1 MAAIITANYAERS
14 MRGISLMSSGL
25 LLITVAA
32 CGGSGTSAATPSVGP
47 SPAQTGGRGGRG
59 AGRGSAVDTTRF
71 VRTTPPSDPVI
82 QAMYE
87 EGMHHSQAAALS
99 QVLFDSIGPRLTNS
113 DRYNAG
119 QDWLVKTYASW
130 GVTATKQPWGTW
142 SSWRR
147 GPTHLDLV
155 APRVRS
161 LEAMMLAWSPGT
173 EGRDVE
179 GEVVL
184 MPDARTPEDF
194 SGAAAGL
201 RGKFVLISPPN
212 PSCRM
217 PAQWKE
223 FGQPGAW
230 ERDSTQRAEWA
241 KAWQTRIEAS
251 GGRGNQYA
259 WPKQVG
265 VAGVI
270 STNWSQYPGI
280 DKVFGS
286 AKQQVPTID
295 VTCEDYNLLYRLAEQ
310 HQGPRVRLNA
320 TSEFLGEL
328 PVNNVIAE
336 IRGSEKP
343 NEYIVLSAHY
353 DSWDGGS
360 GATDNGTG
368 TLTML
373 EGLRI
378 LKKIYP
384 NPKRTII
391 VGHWGGEEQ
400 GLNGSHAYVEDH
412 PDVVKGVY
420 AGWNQDNGTGRIV
433 NIGPGPFTG
442 ATNQLVSWL
451 HEVPS
456 DISGWIKMSAVSP
469 PAGGGTDNAS
479 FQCAQSPVY
488 GLGALGWDYSW
499 TTWHTNRDTYD
510 KVVFE
515 DLKNNATL
523 VAMLTYLADKDPT
536 PLSHAAAEHATNF
549 RGESVAITFSC
560 PKAVRST
567 AASPR

>member
-1 MAAIITANYAERS
+1 
-14 MRGISLMSSGL
+14 
-25 LLITVAA
+25 
-32 CGGSGTSAATPSVGP
+32 
-47 SPAQTGGRGGRG
+47 
-59 AGRGSAVDTTRF
+59 
-71 VRTTPPSDPVI
+71 
-82 QAMYE
+82 
-87 EGMHHSQAAALS
+87 
-99 QVLFDSIGPRLTNS
+99 
-113 DRYNAG
+113 
-119 QDWLVKTYASW
+119 
-130 GVTATKQPWGTW
+130 
-142 SSWRR
+142 
-147 GPTHLDLV
+147 
-155 APRVRS
+155 
-161 LEAMMLAWSPGT
+161 MMLAWRPGT

-184 MPDARTPEDF
+184 QPDARTAEDF
-194 SGAAAGL
+194 SGAAGSL
-201 RGKFVLISPPN
+201 RGKFVLVSPPN

-217 PAQWKE
+217 PAQWRE

-230 ERDSTQRAEWA
+230 EQDSTLRAEWA
-241 KAWQTRIEAS
+241 KAWQTRVDAA
-251 GGRGNQYA
+251 GGRANQYV

-310 HQGPRVRLNA
+310 RQGPRVRLNA
-320 TSEFLGEL
+320 SAEFLGEL

-368 TLTML
+368 TITML

-378 LKKIYP
+378 LKKFYP
-384 NPKRTII
+384 HPKRTII

-400 GLNGSHAYVEDH
+400 GLNGSRSYVEDH

-433 NIGPGPFTG
+433 NVGPGPFTA
-442 ATNQLVSWL
+442 ATDRLVSWL
-451 HEVPS
+451 HEVPT
-456 DISGWIKMSAVSP
+456 DISGWIKMGAVSQ
-469 PAGGGTDNAS
+469 PAGGGSDNAS

-515 DLKNNATL
+515 DLKSNATL
-523 VAMLTYLADKDPT
+523 VAMLTYLADKDPS
-536 PLSHAAAEHATNF
+536 PLSHEAAESATNF
-549 RGESVAITFSC
+549 RGERVPITFSC
-560 PKAVRST
+560 PKATRNTSAST
-567 AASPR
+567 R